1 MKTKTNLEKY
11 KRLLKIMDDLTEI
24 TLSVV
29 TSKELSEDIKKSNK
43 ALKEEA
49 RKLEKK
55 LIEPSMKLERGMDWE
70 EPDWEWM
77 NDLKRGR

>member
-43 ALKEEA
+43 ALKEETH
-49 RKLEKK
+49 KLEKK
-55 LIEPSMKLERGMDWE
+55 LLEKGMDWE